1 MNKNE
6 EVFQLKIPIMFQ
18 SVKLW
23 TIKSDEGLVVALLE
37 GFQRFELAPT
47 HT

>member
-6 EVFQLKIPIMFQ
+6 EVFQLKALSYGQ
-18 SVKLW
+18 LKC
-23 TIKSDEGLVVALLE
+23 DEGLVVALLE